1 MKDKPRKHTFAEDLS
16 MRDPLTKAQWCLC
29 GLPFVNDVHNLPDA
43 PGQREH
49 RRRAG
54 ESEHE

>member
-1 MKDKPRKHTFAEDLS
+1 MTNKPRKHTFAEDLS

-29 GLPFVNDVHNLPDA
+29 GLPFVNDVHKLPDA

-54 ESEHE
+54 EQE